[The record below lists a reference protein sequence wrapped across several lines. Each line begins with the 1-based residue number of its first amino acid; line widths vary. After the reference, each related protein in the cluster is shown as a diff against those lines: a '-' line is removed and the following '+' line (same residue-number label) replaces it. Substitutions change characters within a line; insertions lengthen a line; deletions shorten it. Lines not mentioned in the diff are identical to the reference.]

1 MGFWW
6 LVAWAAVAVL
16 GSFLRSP
23 RKSDESV
30 LPATMEDIDVPT
42 ATEGRPVPVLFGTR
56 LIENPNVVWWG
67 DLRTVA
73 IKSKGGGG
81 KK

>member
-6 LVAWAAVAVL
+6 LAAWVAVAVL
-16 GSFLRSP
+16 GSFLRSSP
-23 RKSDESV
+23 KSEAAAK
-30 LPATMEDIDVPT
+30 PAAMEDIGVPT

-73 IKSKGGGG
+73 IKSKGGG

>member
-6 LVAWAAVAVL
+6 LAAWGAVAVR
-16 GSFLRSP
+16 GSCLRSSP
-23 RKSDESV
+23 KAR
-30 LPATMEDIDVPT
+30 PASPPPWDIGVPT

-73 IKSKGGGG
+73 IKSKGGG

>member
-6 LVAWAAVAVL
+6 LVAWVAVAVL
-16 GSFLRSP
+16 GSFLRSSP
-23 RKSDESV
+23 KGASTAA
-30 LPATMEDIDVPT
+30 PATESDIDVPT
-42 ATEGRPVPVLFGTR
+42 ATEGRPIPVLFGTR

-73 IKSKGGGG
+73 IKSKGGG

>member
-16 GSFLRSP
+16 GSFLRASP
-23 RKSDESV
+23 KSDSSAK
-30 LPATMEDIDVPT
+30 PATMADIDVPT

-73 IKSKGGGG
+73 IKSKGGG